1 MDVKPSELE
10 MQVLSVL
17 WESSPLTVRQIME
30 RLPDGKQRAYTTVLT
45 VMQGM
50 TRKKLVTHEKQG
62 TSYAYRPA
70 VEQGPVVQPVMQA
83 LLRNVFG
90 GDPRQVVQAL
100 LDSNPDW
107 NSVADIPT
115 DVLETVL
122 LYHVTDAGNVRST
135 DLTDDMMVTT
145 LASGETFTIDLDP
158 ANPTII
164 AGGNTAQ
171 IIATDVQGVNG
182 VIHAIDTVILPE

>member
-100 LDSNPDW
+100 LDST
-107 NSVADIPT
+107 SVSA
-115 DVLETVL
+115 
-122 LYHVTDAGNVRST
+122 N
-135 DLTDDMMVTT
+135 
-145 LASGETFTIDLDP
+145 DLDEIRKLIDS
-158 ANPTII
+158 AAENLD
-164 AGGNTAQ
+164 GG
-171 IIATDVQGVNG
+171 
-182 VIHAIDTVILPE
+182 EK